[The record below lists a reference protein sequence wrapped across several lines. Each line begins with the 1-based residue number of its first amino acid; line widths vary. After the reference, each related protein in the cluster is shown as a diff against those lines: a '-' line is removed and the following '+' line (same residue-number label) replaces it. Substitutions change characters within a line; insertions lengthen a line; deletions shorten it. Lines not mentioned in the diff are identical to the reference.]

1 MVGRCGLV
9 RIARVALWLVLWGV
23 VGMGR
28 KGCAVAFICLP
39 LSDGST
45 GVLRCMFSI
54 IVARSSV

>member
-23 VGMGR
+23 VGVGR
-28 KGCAVAFICLP
+28 KGCAVGLTCLP
-39 LSDGST
+39 LLAGLT
-45 GVLRCMFSI
+45 CVLHWMFFV